1 MGEKKKNSDKV
12 ILVRGAGTVLK
23 RTLSKLA
30 LSFQKN
36 KEKRYFTRVS
46 LQSLFLSVEKER
58 VQDVNKKD
66 VDQMKDKTKLNFI
79 TFSIV
84 FRQSVVEGNFPERC
98 VGWYFV
104 SPIPSGA
111 NRTQVVCVI
120 LASSYN
126 NKRLW

>member
-98 VGWYFV
+98 VG
-104 SPIPSGA
+104 
-111 NRTQVVCVI
+111 
-120 LASSYN
+120 
-126 NKRLW
+126 